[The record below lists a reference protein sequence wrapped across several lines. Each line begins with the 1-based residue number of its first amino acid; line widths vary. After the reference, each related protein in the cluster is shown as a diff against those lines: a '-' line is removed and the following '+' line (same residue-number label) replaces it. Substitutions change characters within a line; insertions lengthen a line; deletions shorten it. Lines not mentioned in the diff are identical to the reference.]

1 MSLQNISFKNRIF
14 DEIEIDF
21 FTHLSY
27 DILANY
33 WGVNSDTIRGGKKNV
48 MMIMDMELMWQGS

>member
-33 WGVNSDTIRGGKKNV
+33 WGVNSDTIRGGNLWNPKTI
-48 MMIMDMELMWQGS
+48 MIYLKFP